1 MAGAWAVN
9 TQQELAAC
17 TWQEAYGG
25 PTLRGRLSSR
35 AGAETHLQPPWGETV
50 LEFTHCEARQSSR
63 QRSQDS
69 SFRTSFSPPQGH
81 WGPGLLSKA
90 GKRVFT
96 PVSKRNNA
104 VPGVQ
109 REREITSR
117 GSLGGRKSC
126 KWWQGLST
134 LDEALQH
141 TVTAL

>member
-1 MAGAWAVN
+1 MHLAGGLW
-9 TQQELAAC
+9 
-17 TWQEAYGG
+17 G
-25 PTLRGRLSSR
+25 PTPEGTPLIQSRGRS
-35 AGAETHLQPPWGETV
+35 PPAASLGRNC
-50 LEFTHCEARQSSR
+50 LGFTHCEARQSSR